1 MPDRSS
7 IGAVVLAASLMLA
20 VADAAAQTPTMPDL
34 AKFPD
39 WSGQWR
45 VVGGNRWD
53 ATKPPGLGQQAPLT
67 PEYQAILEASLKDQA
82 AGGQGSNLRYSCLP
96 NGMPRQMNALAGLE
110 FVFTPTTTYILFE
123 NVMPRRIYTDGRAW
137 PTQGPEA
144 EPARQGY
151 SIGRWVDSDG
161 DGRYDLLEVETR
173 NFKGP
178 RTYDQ
183 SGIPLH
189 DDNKSVIKE
198 RIFRDKANRSILHDE
213 VTIIDNALTRP
224 WVVTKSYNHVA
235 RAAWIEHICS
245 ESNNHV
251 TVGSE
256 NYFISA
262 DGYLMPTRKDQ
273 PPPDG
278 RYFKQTAR

>member
-1 MPDRSS
+1 MPDRSPM
-7 IGAVVLAASLMLA
+7 GALALAAALMLA
-20 VADAAAQTPTMPDL
+20 VADAAAQTPAMLDL

-53 ATKPPGLGQQAPLT
+53 ATKPSGVGQQAPLT
-67 PEYQAILEASLKDQA
+67 PEYQAILEAGLKDQA
-82 AGGQGSNLRYSCLP
+82 AGGQGTNLRYSCLP
-96 NGMPRQMNALAGLE
+96 NGMPRQMNALAGME
-110 FVFTPTTTYILFE
+110 FVFSPTATYVLFE
-123 NVMPRRIYTDGRAW
+123 NVMPRRIYTDGRPW

-151 SIGRWVDSDG
+151 SIGKWVDSDG

-189 DDNKSVIKE
+189 NDNQSVIKE
-198 RIFRDKANRSILHDE
+198 RIFLDKAKPGLLHDE
-213 VTIIDNALTRP
+213 VTVIDNALTRP
-224 WVVTKSYNHVA
+224 WVVTKSYTRMA
-235 RAAWIEHICS
+235 RARLDRAHLQRE
-245 ESNNHV
+245 
-251 TVGSE
+251 
-256 NYFISA
+256 
-262 DGYLMPTRKDQ
+262 Q
-273 PPPDG
+273 
-278 RYFKQTAR
+278 

>member
-1 MPDRSS
+1 MSDRAL
-7 IGAVVLAASLMLA
+7 IGALVLAASLMLET
-20 VADAAAQTPTMPDL
+20 ADATAQPLTLQDL
-34 AKFPD
+34 AKLPD

-67 PEYQAILEASLKDQA
+67 PEYQAILEASVKDQE
-82 AGGQGSNLRYSCLP
+82 AGGQGANLRYSCLP
-96 NGMPRQMNALAGLE
+96 NGMPRQMNALGGME
-110 FVFTPTTTYILFE
+110 FVFSPTTTYILYE
-123 NVMPRRIYTDGRAW
+123 NVMPRRIHTDGRPW
-137 PTQGPEA
+137 PTEGPEA

-189 DDNKSVIKE
+189 NDNKSVIRE
-198 RIFRDKANRSILHDE
+198 RIFLDKAGVLHDE
-213 VTIIDNALTRP
+213 VTTIDNALTRP
-224 WVVTKSYNHVA
+224 WVVTKRYTRVA
-235 RAAWIEHICS
+235 KPAWAEHICN

-256 NYFISA
+256 SYFISG

-273 PPPDG
+273 PPPDA
-278 RYFKQTAR
+278 RYFKQPAR